1 MLSHAALVRLSKEIK
16 ESDLPIYFV
25 GLPTSDLYMMG
36 RPDIPSK
43 PSEEK
48 QGENENGNANE
59 IENSH
64 PQNANHQNF
73 KDNPQNVQD
82 ESESESESAQQ
93 QPMLRPRATLNP
105 ILLHQEY
112 GVECVL
118 GVNNVGNAFTPYGT
132 VDPLQLASLGTG
144 LYHAGT
150 SEQAERLLGCVSW
163 RARDAIGLG
172 DEEGEDGESRPGGG
186 KEARVGMKIDEFG
199 LLVVENEEWVGCP
212 GVLGMKVPGRRRVS
226 VRDVVWDV
234 PEVRLRRVVR

>member
-1 MLSHAALVRLSKEIK
+1 
-16 ESDLPIYFV
+16 
-25 GLPTSDLYMMG
+25 MMG
-36 RPDIPSK
+36 RP
-43 PSEEK
+43 
-48 QGENENGNANE
+48 
-59 IENSH
+59 ENSH
-64 PQNANHQNF
+64 PQDAQGE
-73 KDNPQNVQD
+73 DAQGED
-82 ESESESESAQQ
+82 EAKQ
-93 QPMLRPRATLNP
+93 QPMSRQRGTLNP

-112 GVECVL
+112 GINCVL
-118 GVNNVGNAFTPYGT
+118 GVNNVGNAFTPYGSC
-132 VDPLQLASLGTG
+132 DPLQLASLGVG